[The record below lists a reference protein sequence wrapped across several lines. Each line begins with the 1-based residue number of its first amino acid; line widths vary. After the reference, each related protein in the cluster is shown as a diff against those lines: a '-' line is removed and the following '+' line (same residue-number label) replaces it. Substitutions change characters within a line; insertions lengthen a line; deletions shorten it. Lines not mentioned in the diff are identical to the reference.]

1 MKINKKLIQELV
13 DHLKEFNLSE
23 LEYQDGQTKI
33 KVSRAL
39 KGVEQQKTS
48 AVVSPNKTVLKKF

>member
-13 DHLKEFNLSE
+13 DHIKEFNLSE

-33 KVSRAL
+33 KVS
-39 KGVEQQKTS
+39 
-48 AVVSPNKTVLKKF
+48 P